1 MPIDNPL
8 IIASYIILDDCVPVP
23 FKLQNMKIEE
33 VTSGKSDDFTAEHLC
48 EPITIETT
56 FTIKTSRWIRDII
69 RRDVNR
75 MHRQIR
81 TQKRYKEKERRA
93 RLRGNAL

>member
-8 IIASYIILDDCVPVP
+8 IVAAYIILDDGVPVP
-23 FKLQNMKIEE
+23 FKLQDMKIEE
-33 VTSGKSDDFTAEHLC
+33 VTPGKYYDFTAEQLC

-56 FTIKTSRWIRDII
+56 FTVKTSRLFRDII
-69 RRDVNR
+69 RRGVNR

-81 TQKRYKEKERRA
+81 TQKRYKEKERRS
-93 RLRGNAL
+93 RLRGRQ

>member
-8 IIASYIILDDCVPVP
+8 IVAAYIILDDGVPVP
-23 FKLQNMKIEE
+23 FKLQDMKIEE
-33 VTSGKSDDFTAEHLC
+33 VTPGKYDDFTAEHLC

-56 FTIKTSRWIRDII
+56 FTVKTSRWIRDMM
-69 RRDVNR
+69 RRDINR

-81 TQKRYKEKERRA
+81 TRKRYKEKERRA
-93 RLRGNAL
+93 KLRERV

>member
-8 IIASYIILDDCVPVP
+8 ITAAYIILDDGVPVP
-23 FKLQNMKIEE
+23 FKLQDMKVEE
-33 VTSGKSDDFTAEHLC
+33 VTPVEYDDVAVAHLC
-48 EPITIETT
+48 DPITIETT
-56 FTIKTSRWIRDII
+56 FTIKTSRLFRNMMRRDI
-69 RRDVNR
+69 NR

-81 TQKRYKEKERRA
+81 TWKRYKEKERRA